1 MEFICTFLHN
11 YDKLITLTFNIK
23 PAKERNLKMTTIK
36 DIAQAVGVSCTT
48 VSNVIHGKT
57 GRVSEETIARIK
69 EAIDT
74 LGYVPNMSARSLVS
88 SSSKVIGMISHLT
101 SNKKESIVE
110 DPFHSAFIGAIE
122 KTLRENG
129 YYLMLRT
136 VETTSDLM
144 NFLRTWNVDG
154 LFCTGVFQDEFFE
167 ALSNL
172 TIPVVL
178 IDSYVSHPNI
188 CNVGLEDYD
197 GGYIA
202 TRYLID
208 KGHEKIAFASPS
220 IREKGVVF
228 ERFQGYKDALKEAS
242 IPFKQNLVFE
252 QELDIDTTI
261 ALGSSL
267 ALRDDITAVF
277 ATADILA
284 AGIMSGL
291 KQSGKKVPD
300 DISVIGFDDINLCR
314 LTSPKLTTIHQDA
327 PLKGKLAV
335 YFMMDKLDNKPI
347 LNKEVILPIHL
358 VERESV
364 KSL

>member
-1 MEFICTFLHN
+1 M
-11 YDKLITLTFNIK
+11 
-23 PAKERNLKMTTIK
+23 KMTTIK

-57 GRVSEETIARIK
+57 GRVSAETITLIN
-69 EAIDT
+69 EAIDK
-74 LGYVPNMSARSLVS
+74 LGYVPNMSARALVS

-110 DPFHSAFIGAIE
+110 DPFHSAFIGSIE

-144 NFLRTWNVDG
+144 NFLHNWNVDG

-167 ALSNL
+167 ALTTL
-172 TIPVVL
+172 KIPVVL

-197 GGYIA
+197 GGYTA

-208 KGHEKIAFASPS
+208 KGHKDIAFASPT
-220 IREKGVVF
+220 IKEKGVVY
-228 ERFQGYKDALKEAS
+228 ERFLGYKNALKEAS
-242 IPFKQNLVFE
+242 IPFRKSLIFE
-252 QELDIDTTI
+252 QELDTATTVE
-261 ALGSSL
+261 LGKQL
-267 ALRDDITAVF
+267 AVRKDITAVF

-284 AGIMSGL
+284 AGIMAGL
-291 KQSGKKVPD
+291 RQAGKMIPE
-300 DISVIGFDDINLCR
+300 DISVMGFDDINLCQ
-314 LTSPKLTTIHQDA
+314 LTSPMLTTIHQDA

-335 YFMMDKLDNKPI
+335 YFLMDKLDNKP
-347 LNKEVILPIHL
+347 LPNNEVILPIHL

-364 KSL
+364 KSLYN

>member
-1 MEFICTFLHN
+1 MI
-11 YDKLITLTFNIK
+11 
-23 PAKERNLKMTTIK
+23 TIK

-57 GRVSEETIARIK
+57 GRVSAETITRIN
-69 EAIDT
+69 EAIDK

-110 DPFHSAFIGAIE
+110 DPFHSAFIGSIE
-122 KTLRENG
+122 KTLSENG

-144 NFLRTWNVDG
+144 NFLHNWNVDG

-167 ALSNL
+167 ALSSL
-172 TIPVVL
+172 KIPVVL

-188 CNVGLEDYD
+188 CNVGLEDYE
-197 GGYIA
+197 GGYTA

-208 KGHEKIAFASPS
+208 KGHRHIAFASPT
-220 IREKGVVF
+220 IREKGVVY

-242 IPFKQNLVFE
+242 IPFRQSFVFE
-252 QELDIDTTI
+252 QELDTATTI
-261 ALGSSL
+261 ALGRKL
-267 ALRDDITAVF
+267 ATKKDITAVF

-284 AGIMSGL
+284 AGIMAGL

-300 DISVIGFDDINLCR
+300 DISVLGFDDINLCQ
-314 LTSPKLTTIHQDA
+314 LTSPTLTTIHQDA

-335 YFMMDKLDNKPI
+335 YFLMDKLDNRPI
-347 LNKEVILPIHL
+347 LKKEVILPIHL

-364 KSL
+364 KSLYNE